1 MAYNSPTG
9 IEWKKLYQ
17 KAVEFRNLKPW
28 EWMGDEELFAVRNPE
43 TGETAYCCVMGQ
55 MGEFLGMAAY
65 RGADGLETFFQ
76 IQSGQ
81 ISPDDP
87 DILYLQRALLV
98 SYEDRDEIADEDYD
112 VMRGLGLRFRGKNR
126 WPMFRSLRPHYY
138 PWLLEKD
145 EAQFLTLI
153 LEQALDVCKRLKN
166 EPELLMPPSFGEI
179 FIRIPEKTVEGLEW
193 EDGWIDPDDAVGS
206 SITVESDSFIPGKSD
221 SPIPGEEPSNASLP
235 DMKELLELK
244 KDGVW
249 EVDFYYYPEAMQEE
263 EDERP
268 YFPATITWA
277 GLQTREMMEVGLYN
291 PSQWKSSFP
300 ETFQK
305 SVLKANHL
313 PEIIH
318 YEDEELLPL
327 LEPIASQ
334 LDIKLEEVFQ
344 LEVLGEV
351 RENVLESAEEN
362 PLSELLDGLMEDESL
377 VKLLEMAMEDE
388 NLAAL
393 IQNGKID
400 EFFSDE
406 KVQNLIQDDGE
417 DSGGIPVIF
426 LDQRLENR
434 FQSREDKTSQTYFP
448 TDSGES
454 ELLKPENSVYQF
466 IIELEGIQPP
476 IWRRILIPGNSTM
489 RDLHQAIQD
498 VMGWQDYHMHQ
509 FRVPDPFS
517 GNPLEMKNHDEKKE
531 IIGDYFTMETPYG
544 EYIYDFGDYWEHT
557 ILLEM
562 VTSLDEGATYPR
574 CIEGERAA
582 PPEDCGGVGGYLE
595 MLEVLEDPED
605 EEYEETVEWLG
616 DDFNPEKFN
625 QEDVVFRDIE

>member
-1 MAYNSPTG
+1 
-9 IEWKKLYQ
+9 
-17 KAVEFRNLKPW
+17 
-28 EWMGDEELFAVRNPE
+28 
-43 TGETAYCCVMGQ
+43 
-55 MGEFLGMAAY
+55 
-65 RGADGLETFFQ
+65 
-76 IQSGQ
+76 
-81 ISPDDP
+81 
-87 DILYLQRALLV
+87 
-98 SYEDRDEIADEDYD
+98 
-112 VMRGLGLRFRGKNR
+112 
-126 WPMFRSLRPHYY
+126 
-138 PWLLEKD
+138 
-145 EAQFLTLI
+145 
-153 LEQALDVCKRLKN
+153 
-166 EPELLMPPSFGEI
+166 
-179 FIRIPEKTVEGLEW
+179 
-193 EDGWIDPDDAVGS
+193 
-206 SITVESDSFIPGKSD
+206 
-221 SPIPGEEPSNASLP
+221 
-235 DMKELLELK
+235 
-244 KDGVW
+244 
-249 EVDFYYYPEAMQEE
+249 MQEA

-277 GLQTREMMEVGLYN
+277 GLQTRDMMEVGLYN

-318 YEDEELLPL
+318 YEDEDLLPL

-334 LDIKLEEVFQ
+334 LDIELEEVFQ

-351 RENVLESAEEN
+351 RDNVLESAEEN
-362 PLSELLDGLMEDESL
+362 PLSGILDGLMEDESL

-393 IQNGKID
+393 IQSGKMD
-400 EFFSDE
+400 EFYSDE
-406 KVQNLIQDDGE
+406 RVQNLIQDDGE

-426 LDQRLENR
+426 MDQGPENR
-434 FQSREDKTSQTYFP
+434 FQSRVDKTSQTYFP

-466 IIELEGIQPP
+466 IIDLDGIQPP

-489 RDLHQAIQD
+489 KDLHQAIQD

-517 GNPLEMKNHDEKKE
+517 GNPLEMKNHDEEKE
-531 IIGDYFTMETPYG
+531 MIGDYFTMETPYG
-544 EYIYDFGDYWEHT
+544 EYVYDFGDYWMHT

-562 VTSLDEGATYPR
+562 VTSQDEGATYPQ
-574 CIEGERAA
+574 CIEGERAS

-605 EEYEETVEWLG
+605 EEYQETVEWLAK
-616 DDFNPEKFN
+616 DFNPEKFN
-625 QEDVVFRDIE
+625 PEDVVFRDIE

>member
-1 MAYNSPTG
+1 MTYNSPTG

-87 DILYLQRALLV
+87 DILYLQKALLV
-98 SYEDRDEIADEDYD
+98 SYEDRDEIGDEDYD

-193 EDGWIDPDDAVGS
+193 KDGWMDPDDAVGS

-235 DMKELLELK
+235 DMNELLELK
-244 KDGVW
+244 KDGTW

-377 VKLLEMAMEDE
+377 VKLLEIAMEDE

-400 EFFSDE
+400 EFYSDE

-476 IWRRILIPGNSTM
+476 IWRRILIPGNSTL

-605 EEYEETVEWLG
+605 EEYQETVEWLG
-616 DDFNPEKFN
+616 KDFNPEKFN
-625 QEDVVFRDIE
+625 PEDVVFRDIE